1 MARCQYCKTTKRK
14 AKGESWQEL
23 MCKDCYRITDHY
35 THDARWQIA
44 DYLKLNSIDLYIP
57 KNNKLHD

>member
-1 MARCQYCKTTKRK
+1 MCHICKVTRRK
-14 AKGESWQEL
+14 AKGESWNKL

-44 DYLKLNSIDLYIP
+44 DYLNPIDLYMP
-57 KNNKLHD
+57 TPLK